1 MEPDP
6 SFTFSSTDVQS
17 LADLLADLVLGEKS
31 VDDDL
36 RPKQEFMCPF
46 CGEIHDADALSY
58 HIHDQHPRH
67 LTNGDCPI
75 CEDSFGMELVGHIAK
90 EHGDLLK
97 VQRKRRYRTGGPN
110 PTSRQELDEEIR
122 KHLLRDFS
130 CIAPSE
136 LDPLLS
142 SFISTR
148 VLADEQC
155 SAQVQPSPL
164 EAIEMQSLEDDF
176 LEREPEPLQP
186 LDNHLA
192 EKDPRFEFVQRLLM
206 SAILDNN
213 LPMKL

>member
-97 VQRKRRYRTGGPN
+97 ISFRSWDSFHFLVIFSFHLLLNWIHSYLIAPATLIRGYILIWYISFQLLFFFLLDVMDNWCGFYKFLLDQKLRAAQKKVQNWRPESYIETRTG
-110 PTSRQELDEEIR
+110 
-122 KHLLRDFS
+122 
-130 CIAPSE
+130 
-136 LDPLLS
+136 
-142 SFISTR
+142 
-148 VLADEQC
+148 
-155 SAQVQPSPL
+155 
-164 EAIEMQSLEDDF
+164 
-176 LEREPEPLQP
+176 
-186 LDNHLA
+186 
-192 EKDPRFEFVQRLLM
+192 
-206 SAILDNN
+206 
-213 LPMKL
+213 